1 MTRQIYK
8 NWAILYTNDLN
19 EIHQEGDKPSIVYFH
34 GHISF
39 DKNYK
44 LDRKGKPSKIYPDGS
59 LVYYIS
65 GNCVKSIYA

>member
-1 MTRQIYK
+1 MKREIKK
-8 NWAILYTNDLN
+8 NWLIVYRNDSN
-19 EIHQEGDKPSIVYFH
+19 QFHHKDDKPSFILFD
-34 GHISF
+34 GIISF
-39 DKNYK
+39 CKNNK